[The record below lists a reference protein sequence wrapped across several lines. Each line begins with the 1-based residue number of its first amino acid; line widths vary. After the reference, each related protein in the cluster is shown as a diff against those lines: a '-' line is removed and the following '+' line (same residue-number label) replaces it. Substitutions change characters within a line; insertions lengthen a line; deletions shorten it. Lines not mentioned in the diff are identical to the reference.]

1 MSYLAGNTTAARAGL
16 GIAVVCVAQFVAVL
30 DVTIVVTALPAVRRS
45 LGFSAAGLPW
55 VVTAYTLVLGGLL
68 ISAGR
73 VADVVG
79 RRPVF
84 LAGLASFALTSTA
97 CALAWSPAALLG
109 ARVLQ
114 GAAAAVLAPA
124 ALSLLTTL
132 TEPGESRRRAVG
144 WWTAAAA
151 GGGASGWVLG
161 GLITEYAGWRWVF
174 GVNLPIGL
182 VAALVAAHVLPRGSE
197 RAAKGF
203 DLAGAVL
210 ATGGL
215 ASLLLGLSGAA
226 ERGPWDPLTWAPL
239 LLASLLLGLFVV
251 HERSTSHP
259 ILPPGLLRSR
269 PIAGANLTAIALTAS
284 TSPAMYLVT
293 VWTQDVLGLPPG
305 RTSLMFP
312 ALNLSVIA
320 GSLAGPWAL
329 RRLGARQSL
338 LIGLAGVAAGSVLL
352 AGLPATDLPL
362 ARVLS
367 SFVLMGAGLGLASVA
382 STEVGTMAAAPAD
395 RGAASGVLNSAA
407 QVGTALG
414 LAVLVP
420 LASSVG
426 GAVMDG
432 YHVAFLGA
440 GLVALLGGLAALLVR
455 SERSRKSL

>member
-1 MSYLAGNTTAARAGL
+1 MSGLAGNSTSTRVGL
-16 GIAVVCVAQFVAVL
+16 GIAVVCVAQFVVVL

-45 LGFSAAGLPW
+45 LGFSASGLPW

-79 RRPVF
+79 RRRVF
-84 LAGLASFALTSTA
+84 LAGLAAFALTSAA
-97 CALAWSPAALLG
+97 CALAWSPAALLA

-114 GAAAAVLAPA
+114 GAAAAVLSPS

-144 WWTAAAA
+144 WWTAVAA

-161 GLITEYAGWRWVF
+161 GLITQYAGWRWVF

-182 VAALVAAHVLPRGSE
+182 VAVLVGAHVLPRARE
-197 RAAKGF
+197 RTAKRF
-203 DLAGAVL
+203 DLAGAAL

-215 ASLLLGLSGAA
+215 ASLLLGLSGAV
-226 ERGPWDPLTWAPL
+226 ERGPRDPLTWAPL
-239 LLASLLLGLFVV
+239 LLASLLLWLFVL
-251 HERSTSHP
+251 HERTTSSP
-259 ILPPGLLRSR
+259 MLPLGLLRSR
-269 PIAGANLTAIALTAS
+269 TVAGANLTAVALTAS

-293 VWTQDVLGLPPG
+293 VWTQEVLGLPPA
-305 RTSLMFP
+305 RTSLLFP
-312 ALNLSVIA
+312 LLNLSVIV
-320 GSLAGPWAL
+320 GSLLGPRAL
-329 RRLGARQSL
+329 RRLGARRSL
-338 LIGLAGVAAGSVLL
+338 LTGLAGVAAGAVLL
-352 AGLPATDLPL
+352 AGLPATDLSL

-367 SFVLMGAGLGLASVA
+367 AFVLMGAGLGTASVA
-382 STEVGTMAAAPAD
+382 STEVGTTAADPAD

-420 LASSVG
+420 LVTTVG
-426 GAVMDG
+426 GAEMDG
-432 YHVAFLGA
+432 FRVAFLGTA
-440 GLVALLGGLAALLVR
+440 LVALLGGLAALLVR
-455 SERSRKSL
+455 REPPREPM